1 MRGGTALRAIVIRE
15 FGGPD
20 VLRLEDLPRPVPGP
34 GEVLVEVRAVSVN
47 RTLDLR
53 VRRGEYER
61 GATLPHVL
69 GADPSGV
76 IVEAGQQ
83 VARPVG
89 ERVTVSSHVRCG
101 TCQHC
106 RAGEDADCTRSVS
119 IGVQRWGGYAEYV
132 AVPERNAFAI
142 PDALSFAAAT
152 VIGRHFPAAF
162 NLAAKG
168 ELRAGEW
175 VLVMGA
181 AGGLGSAGVQVAA
194 HLGANV
200 IAAAGADERVAA
212 AVALGARAGV
222 NYRTQDLTSE
232 VRRLTGGRGVDVVF
246 ENISDPGLWPK
257 AFASLAPHGRLV
269 TMGSH
274 GGGQVTLDVSRL
286 YLNRLRIVGAAGA
299 NRRDIERALR
309 DAASGMFRP
318 MIDRVMPLGEAA
330 AAHRL
335 LEDGAPLGKV
345 LLDPTR

>member
-1 MRGGTALRAIVIRE
+1 MRE
-15 FGGPD
+15 FGGPE
-20 VLRLEDLPRPVPGP
+20 VLRVEDVPRPTPGP
-34 GEVLVEVRAVSVN
+34 GEVLVQVRAVSVN

-53 VRRGEYER
+53 VRSGRYER

-76 IVEAGQQ
+76 IAELGPHVRRGI
-83 VARPVG
+83 G

-101 TCQHC
+101 TCGYC
-106 RAGEDADCTRSVS
+106 RAGEDADCTGSES

-132 AVPERNAFAI
+132 AVPERNAYAI
-142 PDALSFAAAT
+142 ADALSFAEAT

-168 ELRAGEW
+168 EVKAGHW

-181 AGGLGSAGVQVAA
+181 AGGLGSAGVQVAT

-200 IAAAGADERVAA
+200 IAAAGSDERVAA

-222 NYRTQDLTSE
+222 NYRRQDLTEE
-232 VRRLTGGRGVDVVF
+232 VRRITGGRGVDVVF
-246 ENISDPGLWPK
+246 ENISDAGLWPK

-274 GGGQVTLDVSRL
+274 GGGQVTLDVARL
-286 YLNRLRIVGAAGA
+286 YLNRLRIIGAAGA

-309 DAASGMFRP
+309 DAAGGTFRP
-318 MIDRVMPLGEAA
+318 LIDRVMPLVAA
-330 AAHRL
+330 AEAHRL
-335 LEDGAPLGKV
+335 LEDGATLGKAI
-345 LLDPTR
+345 LDPTR